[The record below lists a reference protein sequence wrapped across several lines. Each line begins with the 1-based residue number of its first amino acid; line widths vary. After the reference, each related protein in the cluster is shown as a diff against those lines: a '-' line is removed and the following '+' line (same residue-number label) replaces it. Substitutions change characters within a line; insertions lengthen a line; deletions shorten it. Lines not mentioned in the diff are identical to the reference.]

1 MSPSDALLC
10 QQKEKYSQT
19 FDEAH
24 VSQVLSLIDE
34 RERWREGKGREQER
48 KRKENAEQA
57 FCVVLR
63 HDINRVIP
71 VDFSYFYLFYFFY
84 SCKE

>member
-1 MSPSDALLC
+1 MQGKAFFPVAGDTCNTIPSEVGLQDCPLQNPLLC

-34 RERWREGKGREQER
+34 RERRREGKAESKRE
-48 KRKENAEQA
+48 KAEGKCIA
-57 FCVVLR
+57 GIL
-63 HDINRVIP
+63 
-71 VDFSYFYLFYFFY
+71 
-84 SCKE
+84 

>member
-1 MSPSDALLC
+1 MSLSDPVLC

-34 RERWREGKGREQER
+34 REQWREGKAESKRGRGR
-48 KRKENAEQA
+48 KMHS
-57 FCVVLR
+57 R
-63 HDINRVIP
+63 HF
-71 VDFSYFYLFYFFY
+71 VDLIYFFLG
-84 SCKE
+84 K